1 MSSGSMAPKELVSK
15 KLEEL
20 KKLIDVASGR
30 KRADLVVKKANIVN
44 VITEEIYS
52 SDIAIADGKIAGI
65 GNYSGINEID
75 ARNLYAVP
83 GLIDA
88 HTHVEMS
95 MLTLSEFAKLIVPKG
110 TTAIVADPHEIA
122 NVLGIEG
129 VRYMI
134 QEAKTLPLRYYCMA
148 PSCVPSSNLETSGAR
163 ITEKEIEELL
173 SLDEVLGLAE
183 VMSFPDVIAGKE
195 GVLKK
200 ILTAEK
206 RDGHAPLVTGKEL
219 NAYVS
224 AGIETDHESISY
236 EEALEK
242 LRLGMKIMVR
252 EGSAAKNLKDLIEIV
267 KTGNRNVM
275 LVTDGDRNLNDLIDE
290 GYLDH
295 VFRRAV
301 EEGVDPIKALQMCTI
316 NPASHYGLDCGV
328 IAPSRFADI
337 VLLENLE
344 RFRVKEVLFNGVRVE
359 EIFKGKKRFRY
370 PERAKKSVKANRI
383 NPEDIKIEGKGGR
396 KARIIGI
403 VKGEIITEEII
414 TEVDDKI
421 VDPEKDVLKIIVVE
435 RHRSSGR
442 IGKGLVKGFGIKEG
456 ALASSISHDSH
467 NVIAVG
473 ADNESICQ
481 AVNRVIELQGGIVVV
496 SSKGR
501 AELQLEVAGLMTEK
515 PAEETLAK
523 LNEIHKILKEIGCKL
538 DSPIISLSFLAL
550 PVIPNLKIT
559 DYGLID
565 VNRGEVVDIFLD

>member
-1 MSSGSMAPKELVSK
+1 LVLK
-15 KLEEL
+15 KLEKL
-20 KKLIDVASGR
+20 RKLIDVASGR
-30 KRADLVVKKANIVN
+30 KKADLVIKKADIVN
-44 VITEEIYS
+44 VITEEIYTN
-52 SDIAIADGKIAGI
+52 DIAIADGRIAGI
-65 GNYSGINEID
+65 GSYSGIKEID
-75 ARNLYAVP
+75 ARNFYAVP

-95 MLTLSEFAKLIVPKG
+95 MLTLSEFARLIVPKG

-129 VRYMI
+129 IKFMI

-148 PSCVPSSNLETSGAR
+148 PSCVPSSNLETSGAK

-173 SLDEVLGLAE
+173 SLNEVLGLAE
-183 VMSFPDVIAGKE
+183 VMSFPDVIAGRE
-195 GVLKK
+195 EVLRK
-200 ILTAEK
+200 IIVAEK

-219 NAYVS
+219 NAYISVR
-224 AGIETDHESISY
+224 IETDHESISY

-275 LVTDGDRNLNDLIDE
+275 LVTDGDRNLDDLIDE
-290 GYLDH
+290 GYLDY

-301 EEGVDPIKALQMCTI
+301 EEGVDPIKTLQMCTI
-316 NPASHYGLDCGV
+316 NPASHYGLDCGI
-328 IAPSRFADI
+328 IAPSKFADI

-344 RFRVKEVLFNGVRVE
+344 KFRVKEVLFNGMRVKQ
-359 EIFKGKKRFRY
+359 IFENKKRFRY

-383 NPEDIKIEGKGGR
+383 KPEDIKIEGNGGR
-396 KARIIGI
+396 KVRIIGI
-403 VKGEIITEEII
+403 VEGEIVTEEIV
-414 TEVDDKI
+414 TEVGDRI
-421 VDPEKDVLKIIVVE
+421 VDPEKDVLKIVVVE
-435 RHRSSGR
+435 RYRSSGR

-467 NVIAVG
+467 NLIAVG
-473 ADNESICQ
+473 SDDESICQ

-496 SSKGR
+496 SSKGNT
-501 AELQLEVAGLMTEK
+501 ELQLEVAGLMTEK
-515 PAEETLAK
+515 PAERALAK
-523 LNEIHKILKEIGCKL
+523 LKEIHKILREIGCKL

-550 PVIPNLKIT
+550 PVIPKLKIT

-565 VNRGEVVDIFLD
+565 VDKGKVVDIFID